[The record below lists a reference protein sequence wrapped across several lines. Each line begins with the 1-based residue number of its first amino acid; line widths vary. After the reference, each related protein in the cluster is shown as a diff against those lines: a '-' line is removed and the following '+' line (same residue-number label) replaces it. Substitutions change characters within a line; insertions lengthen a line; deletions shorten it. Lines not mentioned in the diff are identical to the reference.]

1 MDLLTKVLQGT
12 LEERSEYAVEIL
24 VLKDSEFAVLNL
36 QVTYENELI
45 HLKYLSDYD
54 LRVEKE
60 REQYE
65 SDIEYLNNWFNII
78 IMNEKGE

>member
-65 SDIEYLNNWFNII
+65 SDIEYLNNWFNVI

>member
-60 REQYE
+60 REQYK
-65 SDIEYLNNWFNII
+65 SDIEYLNNWFNVI